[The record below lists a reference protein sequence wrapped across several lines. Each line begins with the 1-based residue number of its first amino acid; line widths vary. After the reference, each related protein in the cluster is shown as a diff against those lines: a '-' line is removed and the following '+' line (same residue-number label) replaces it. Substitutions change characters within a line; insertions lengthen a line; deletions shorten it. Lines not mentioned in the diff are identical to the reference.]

1 MTTNKVGKDL
11 HQHHIRQRANIQY
24 IQRTQE
30 VTPISR
36 QGQLHKYFLNAG
48 EFACLFICM
57 AVCLVFQ
64 IDNELVYYR
73 KIDSSSKHQN
83 HESSCLWLEMLDQ
96 YSYTFRRQYTPA
108 AFFLSFH
115 NSRQLEEKAIK
126 WQRLFWRKGTYRPI
140 SEMPGVHMYKK
151 VSNS

>member
-1 MTTNKVGKDL
+1 M
-11 HQHHIRQRANIQY
+11 QAAER
-24 IQRTQE
+24 

-48 EFACLFICM
+48 EFASLFICM

-64 IDNELVYYR
+64 IDNDLVYYR
-73 KIDSSSKHQN
+73 KIESSSKHQN
-83 HESSCLWLEMLDQ
+83 HESSYSWLEMLDQ

-115 NSRQLEEKAIK
+115 NSRQLEEKVNTL
-126 WQRLFWRKGTYRPI
+126 QRLF
-140 SEMPGVHMYKK
+140 
-151 VSNS
+151 